1 MIKTPVSCELIVN
14 QGKLTIVDTDILDA
28 DGKLIAIGGPLSNEI
43 VKRINLHDELVDKL
57 KDVVLFVIMPSK
69 QQLEIMKLLDKC
81 KDTPRS

>member
-14 QGKLTIVDTDILDA
+14 QGKLTIVDTNILDA

-57 KDVVLFVIMPSK
+57 KDVVLFVIMSSK

-81 KDTPRS
+81 KDTSRS

>member
-57 KDVVLFVIMPSK
+57 KDVVLFVITSSK